1 MEKALISLEEFRG
14 YARDFNVIPVAR
26 KIASKSE
33 TPLSIYDK
41 LTQNRS
47 GTFLLE
53 SAEAGIW
60 ARYSFIGVNSEATLT
75 EKNGLATWLGVM
87 PAGAPTGIDPLS
99 ALRIST
105 SHLRSPKLNNLPSYP
120 IFLRKILRFQRLQ

>member
-14 YARDFNVIPVAR
+14 YARDYNVIPVAR
-26 KIASKSE
+26 QIVSKSE
-33 TPLSIYDK
+33 SPLSIYDK

-87 PAGAPTGIDPLS
+87 PAGAPS
-99 ALRIST
+99 
-105 SHLRSPKLNNLPSYP
+105 
-120 IFLRKILRFQRLQ
+120 

>member
-1 MEKALISLEEFRG
+1 VEKALISPEEFRG

-26 KIASKSE
+26 KLVSKNE
-33 TPLSIYDK
+33 TPLSIYEK

-60 ARYSFIGVNSEATLT
+60 ARYSFIGVNS
-75 EKNGLATWLGVM
+75 
-87 PAGAPTGIDPLS
+87 
-99 ALRIST
+99 
-105 SHLRSPKLNNLPSYP
+105 
-120 IFLRKILRFQRLQ
+120 

>member
-60 ARYSFIGVNSEATLT
+60 ARYSFIGVNSEATLS
-75 EKNGLATWLGVM
+75 E
-87 PAGAPTGIDPLS
+87 
-99 ALRIST
+99 
-105 SHLRSPKLNNLPSYP
+105 
-120 IFLRKILRFQRLQ
+120 